1 MNKKVNISSCR
12 ASEDGPDF
20 FFGARESTRS
30 GYIAA
35 THTLS
40 NVMIESTTP
49 RTKTEQKLRSRK
61 RQSTRLRQRPI
72 LRNGDPIACADDRA
86 KAQGTASFKYTR
98 YWRQPSSSMAPHT
111 ALKYIDALKWHQE
124 ASRFGSQASD
134 VTRSWRC
141 TRDGRPGT
149 CSYIVAN
156 MQLEAVSA
164 VYGLPATEA

>member
-61 RQSTRLRQRPI
+61 RQSTRL
-72 LRNGDPIACADDRA
+72 PIACADDRA

-111 ALKYIDALKWHQE
+111 ALKYNDALKWHQE